1 MKPRTEEFNAKAA
14 RRSPEEFV
22 LGRNLRRRHLSVGQK
37 AAIVLEWSEQIELS
51 ADPQK
56 NKGRG
61 RRKGKSRDVAWFDSS
76 VWTIRAV
83 RNWSAAVQSWGK
95 KTRFSIVELH
105 DVSFTGIG
113 CVQRKS
119 GQAGDIGDKA
129 EDVIRGIGRGFSDV
143 AHDVKQAVAGH
154 DVDVSLGET
163 HMEMPTS
170 VDAGAVTFNV
180 TNVGTEERGFKVS
193 GPGLESSFTAPLPPG
208 ATEKLTVNL
217 KPGLYQVE
225 SPA

>member
-1 MKPRTEEFNAKAA
+1 MFRAIAKRGNPGVATAAGGCIAFRYIEPQIHLRSQFRYIGMRRT
-14 RRSPEEFV
+14 
-22 LGRNLRRRHLSVGQK
+22 LSLL
-37 AAIVLEWSEQIELS
+37 AIGALILFP
-51 ADPQK
+51 A
-56 NKGRG
+56 
-61 RRKGKSRDVAWFDSS
+61 
-76 VWTIRAV
+76 
-83 RNWSAAVQSWGK
+83 
-95 KTRFSIVELH
+95 
-105 DVSFTGIG
+105 
-113 CVQRKS
+113 S

-170 VDAGAVTFNV
+170 VDAGAVTFKV

-225 SPA
+225 SPAQGDPTKTLAVQVTAVSSQ